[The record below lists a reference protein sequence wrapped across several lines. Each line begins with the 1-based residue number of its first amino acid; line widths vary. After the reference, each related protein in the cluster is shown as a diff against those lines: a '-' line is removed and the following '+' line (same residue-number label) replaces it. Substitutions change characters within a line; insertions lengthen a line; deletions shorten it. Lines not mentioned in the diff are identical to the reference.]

1 MKLLYLVLIG
11 SFIAILPI
19 ILLKKYIKDHNN
31 IYLLITLL
39 SYLALMRTYI
49 EIFNSG
55 EVSKTHGIS
64 QVIQLVIGMMIG
76 IFYFN
81 ESLTTNKIIGLIFGL
96 ISVYFLMK

>member
-1 MKLLYLVLIG
+1 M
-11 SFIAILPI
+11 
-19 ILLKKYIKDHNN
+19 
-31 IYLLITLL
+31 
-39 SYLALMRTYI
+39 
-49 EIFNSG
+49 SG